1 MTVGSTRLPVTAA
14 WAKAGQSAQAV
25 PHPLVCHL
33 IDTTVVADQLYDVL
47 LGPTVREQLETG
59 LKPFG
64 PPRSVVAVLCGL
76 HDLGKLSPAFQALR
90 HDIAIDR
97 LPEDSKVAR
106 ALNGAHQRH
115 RATRERTDLPHGVA
129 TAAHMTRRFREVGVA
144 GETADEIAAVIGGH
158 HGVFP
163 RGAEIGA
170 AQRKIADLG
179 GRAWSAARDELMET
193 VAGLWDCTFELT
205 DCAEVALPH
214 PAGVG
219 LAGLTTI
226 SDWIAS
232 DSDWFGPEPDVG
244 DLAEYRIR
252 AVQTAEKVADEL
264 RWFSW
269 RPDDTSWSALFPEQT
284 PNALQR
290 AVADIVAKRDRP
302 GIFAIEAPTGEGKS
316 RAGLQAAATLVSQ
329 LGLSGVYVGMPT
341 KATSRQMR
349 AEIDTMLERQGSPL
363 RANVVYSGAAVEK
376 NASSPVL
383 SDDTVGVDVPSDAD
397 DDAVGEQS
405 EPAGGVEAREWF
417 TKKRGLAAP
426 IGVGTIDQALQAV
439 IRSRH
444 NFLRLACLSSKVL
457 IVDEV
462 HSYETYTS
470 SLLDRLLWW
479 CGRLGITVIVM
490 SATLAATRREGL
502 LAAWHA
508 GRTNPTSEP
517 VEPAVAHPGG
527 WQLTWLDDTG
537 RAPTREFEVSEQ
549 KPLVLR
555 WVHERRHTPNSD
567 SQEFG
572 MWLRENIGHDG
583 CAVIIHNT
591 VPRAKDTY
599 AQLARETKNWPGP
612 PELFFLTGQLDGRD
626 RARREQELQV
636 RFGPNGQ
643 DRRGIVVGT
652 QVLEQSLDLDFDV
665 MVTDPCPVDLLV
677 QRAGRLHRHQHPE
690 RAVSERLLAMVDP
703 RPDRGATRK
712 RDRLYRF
719 AESTVYRQ
727 YVKSSTMEV
736 LQAHER
742 WHMPRAVP
750 KLVHSVYVDELQP
763 TDQAQLEQWQHSR
776 IRYART
782 DEVDVHTGAVA
793 ALPMSLPSC
802 SLSEFTENTTNPRR
816 TRKSRGQQEQ
826 RP

>member
-1 MTVGSTRLPVTAA
+1 MTVGSTQLPVTAA

-33 IDTTVVADQLYDVL
+33 IDTAAVAGQLYDVL
-47 LGPTVREQLETG
+47 LGPTVRGELEAG
-59 LKPFG
+59 LGPFG
-64 PPRSVVAVLCGL
+64 RPRSVVAVLCGL

-90 HDIAIDR
+90 HDIAIER
-97 LPEDSKVAR
+97 LPEDPKVAR

-129 TAAHMTRRFREVGVA
+129 TAAHMTQRFREAGVT
-144 GETADEIAAVIGGH
+144 GETADEIASVVGGH

-170 AQRKIADLG
+170 AQRKTADLG
-179 GRAWSAARDELMET
+179 GRKWSAARDELMET
-193 VAGLWDCTFELT
+193 VAGLWGCTFELT
-205 DCAEVALPH
+205 GCAEVALPH

-232 DSDWFGPEPDVG
+232 DSDWFGPQPHVG
-244 DLAEYRIR
+244 DLAEYRTR
-252 AVQTAEKVADEL
+252 AVQTAEKVADQL
-264 RWFSW
+264 RWFPW
-269 RPDDTSWSALFPEQT
+269 RPGHTRWSGLFPEQT

-290 AVADIVAKRDRP
+290 AVADVVADRDRP
-302 GIFAIEAPTGEGKS
+302 GILAIEAPTGEGKS

-349 AEIDTMLERQGSPL
+349 TEIDTMLERQGTPL
-363 RANVVYSGAAVEK
+363 RANVVYSGAAAEK

-383 SDDTVGVDVPSDAD
+383 SDDTVGVDVPSDDD
-397 DDAVGEQS
+397 DDAVGEPS

-479 CGRLGITVIVM
+479 CGRLGITVIAM
-490 SATLAATRREGL
+490 SATLAATRREEL
-502 LAAWHA
+502 LGAWQA

-517 VEPAVAHPGG
+517 VEPAVANPGG
-527 WQLTWLDDTG
+527 WQLTWLDETG
-537 RAPTREFEVSEQ
+537 RTPTREFEVSEQ
-549 KPLVLR
+549 NPLVLR
-555 WVHERRHTPNSD
+555 WVHECPQTPNTD
-567 SQEFG
+567 SQDLG
-572 MWLRENIGHDG
+572 MWLREHIGHDG
-583 CAVIIHNT
+583 CAAVIHNT
-591 VPRAKDTY
+591 VQRAKNTY
-599 AQLARETKNWPGP
+599 VQLAREIASWPNP

-626 RARREQELQV
+626 RARREQELQA
-636 RFGPNGQ
+636 RFGPHGQ

-652 QVLEQSLDLDFDV
+652 QVLEQSLDLDFDI

-677 QRAGRLHRHQHPE
+677 QRAGRLHRHQRSDRP
-690 RAVSERLLAMVDP
+690 VSERLLAMVDP
-703 RPDRGATRK
+703 RPSRDAKTKRARK
-712 RDRLYRF
+712 YRF
-719 AESTVYRQ
+719 PKNDVYRQ
-727 YVKSSTMEV
+727 YLSISTMEA
-736 LQAHER
+736 LQDNER
-742 WHMPRAVP
+742 WYMPMAVP
-750 KLVHSVYVDELQP
+750 KLVHSVYVEEVQP
-763 TDQAQLEQWQHSR
+763 TDPAQLEQWQPSR
-776 IRYART
+776 TRYART
-782 DEVDVHTGAVA
+782 DQVDVYTGAVA
-793 ALPMSLPSC
+793 TLPMSLPSC
-802 SLSEFTENTTNPRR
+802 SLSELTENTTNPRR
-816 TRKSRGQQEQ
+816 TRKSQGQQEQ
-826 RP
+826 YP